1 MNNQSNEILLDLEKS
16 KCINEL
22 IKFNKKY
29 DTTEVKILTDL
40 YIYLLDKQK
49 SEPNPNIK
57 KQLDEDIN
65 ILLKYI

>member
-1 MNNQSNEILLDLEKS
+1 MNNNNEILLDLEKS
-16 KCINEL
+16 KCIKEL

-40 YIYLLDKQK
+40 YVYLLDKQK